1 VNRRLAAAACGL
13 AAAGWAVA
21 VPGVAACASAP
32 YSHASQFI
40 SELGAHG
47 AAHGGLVS
55 LAGFA
60 PTGVLVLAFL
70 ALADGLL
77 PSARCVRA
85 GLVCLGAV
93 GLAYL
98 VSAAF
103 RCDPGCP
110 GAGSLAQ
117 SSHNAFGL
125 LEYVGASAG
134 LLLLATALRSRACV
148 AAALGVAV
156 GLAAMLTPS
165 LEPLRGV
172 SQRVAEASIFG
183 WIAATSMRLLRLE
196 AGA

>member
-1 VNRRLAAAACGL
+1 MSRRRAAAACGL
-13 AAAGWAVA
+13 AAAAWAFA

-47 AAHGGLVS
+47 AVHGALVS

-77 PSARCVRA
+77 PGARRVRA
-85 GLVCLGAV
+85 GLACLGAV

-98 VSAAF
+98 VSAVF

-110 GAGSLAQ
+110 SAGSLAQ
-117 SSHNAFGL
+117 SIHNAFGL

-134 LLLLATALRSRACV
+134 LLLLAPALGSRACA
-148 AAALGVAV
+148 AAALGVAL

-165 LEPLRGV
+165 LEPLRGI

-183 WIAATSMRLLRLE
+183 WIAITSVHWLQLE
-196 AGA
+196 ADG